1 MMGSPVMEV
10 GRQGDETRHEVI
22 LTKPYYMGIYPVT
35 QSEYKHV
42 MGSNPSCFKGD
53 RIPVDMVS
61 WEDAMAFIERLNSFK
76 EERSQGREYRL
87 PTEAEWEYAC
97 RAGSTTPYCFGDDRG
112 KLGDYA
118 WFFRNSG
125 KSSHPVGEKKA
136 NSWGLYDMHE
146 IGRAHV

>member
-1 MMGSPVMEV
+1 MKSKPRKVEESLPTEFTNSLGMKFRLIPAGSFMMGSPVMEV

-61 WEDAMAFIERLNSFK
+61 WEDAMAFIE
-76 EERSQGREYRL
+76 Q
-87 PTEAEWEYAC
+87 
-97 RAGSTTPYCFGDDRG
+97 
-112 KLGDYA
+112 
-118 WFFRNSG
+118 
-125 KSSHPVGEKKA
+125 
-136 NSWGLYDMHE
+136 